1 MFLNN
6 EQGLYTIWLQNGI
19 CFWMFIF
26 MKELFRE
33 MLNEEEEE
41 EKLT

>member
-6 EQGLYTIWLQNGI
+6 EQGPSTIWLRNRI
-19 CFWMFIF
+19 SFLMFIF

-33 MLNEEEEE
+33 MQNEEEEGA
-41 EKLT
+41 KIN